1 MRYLPLTQPD
11 RDAMLGVIGV
21 ATIDDLFVDV
31 PEAARL
37 DGPIHGLP
45 MHASEMAVE
54 RHMTKLARQNLTA
67 GEAPFFLGC
76 GAYKHHVPASVDHLI
91 QRGEFLTAY
100 TPYQPEIAQGTL
112 QMLFEFQTQV
122 ARLLGT
128 DVANASMY
136 DGSTACWEAIGM
148 ARRITKRG
156 KAILSSGLHPHYVSV
171 AKTMAKFTGDALETS
186 VPTLGPDTDIDALI
200 AAIDSDTSCVVVQY
214 PDILGRIADLKP
226 LADACHAQKALL
238 IAVVTEPV
246 ALGAI
251 KSPGEMDADIVVGEG
266 QSLGVGL
273 QFGGPYVG
281 LFGCKEKYV
290 RQMPGRLCG
299 ETLDADGRRGFVLTL
314 STREQHIRR
323 EKATS
328 NICTNSGLCA
338 LAFSIH
344 MTLLGEAGLRK
355 LAAVNHAGAVAAAE
369 RLAQVPGVELVT
381 TSFFNEFTLKL
392 SQEARPVVRTLA
404 DRGILAGVSLGR
416 LYPGEDALANGLVV
430 AVTETTSAE
439 DVETLATA
447 LQEILAG
454 ASMRADGAPK
464 RRSRAVRLHRRRPA
478 TRR

>member
-1 MRYLPLTQPD
+1 MRYLPLTDPD
-11 RDAMLGVIGV
+11 RQAMLSVIG
-21 ATIDDLFVDV
+21 ASSIDDLFVDV

-54 RHMTKLARQNLTA
+54 RHLSNLAAKNLAA
-67 GEAPFFLGC
+67 GSAPFFLGC
-76 GAYKHHVPASVDHLI
+76 GAYRHHVPASVDHLI

-148 ARRITKRG
+148 ARRITRKS

-171 AKTMAKFTGDALETS
+171 AKTMAKFTGDQLETAA
-186 VPTLGPDTDIDALI
+186 PTLDAAPDHARLLDLIDA
-200 AAIDSDTSCVVVQY
+200 DTSCVVVQF
-214 PDILGRIADLKP
+214 PDILGRIGDLSE
-226 LADACHAQKALL
+226 LAAACAANKALL

-246 ALGAI
+246 ALGAL
-251 KSPGEMDADIVVGEG
+251 KSPGEMGADIVVGEG
-266 QSLGVGL
+266 QSIGVGL

-299 ETLDADGRRGFVLTL
+299 ETVDAEGKRGFVLTL

-344 MTLLGEAGLRK
+344 MTLLGERGLRD
-355 LAAVNHAGAVAAAE
+355 LATLNHAGAVAAAD
-369 RLAQVPGVELVT
+369 RLAKVPGMELVNA
-381 TSFFNEFTLKL
+381 SFFNEFTLRL
-392 SQEARPVVRTLA
+392 PQEARPVVRTLA

-416 LYPGEDALANGLVV
+416 LYPDEASLTNGLVV
-430 AVTETTSAE
+430 AVTETTTAE
-439 DVETLATA
+439 DVETFASALEEVLA
-447 LQEILAG
+447 
-454 ASMRADGAPK
+454 
-464 RRSRAVRLHRRRPA
+464 
-478 TRR
+478 

>member
-1 MRYLPLTQPD
+1 MRYLPLTDHD
-11 RDAMLGVIGV
+11 RQDMLSVIG
-21 ATIDDLFVDV
+21 ASSIDDLFVDV

-37 DGPIHGLP
+37 DGPVHGLP
-45 MHASEMAVE
+45 NHASELSVE
-54 RHMTKLARQNLTA
+54 RHMTALARKNTVA
-67 GEAPFFLGC
+67 GEVPFFLGA
-76 GAYKHHVPASVDHLI
+76 GAYRHHVPASVDHLI

-156 KAILSSGLHPHYVSV
+156 KAILSAGLHPHYVSV
-171 AKTMAKFTGDALETS
+171 AKTMAKYTGDVLDTASPWL
-186 VPTLGPDTDIDALI
+186 VPDMDVDRLIEKIDG
-200 AAIDSDTSCVVVQY
+200 DTSCVVVQY
-214 PDILGRIADLKP
+214 PDILGHIADLRP
-226 LADACHAQKALL
+226 LADACHANKALL

-251 KSPGEMDADIVVGEG
+251 RSPGEMDADIVVGEG

-299 ETLDADGRRGFVLTL
+299 ETVDADGRRGFVLTL

-344 MTLLGEAGLRK
+344 MTMLGEAGLRQ
-355 LAAVNHAGAVAAAE
+355 LAATNHANAVAAAE
-369 RLAQVPGVELVT
+369 RLAKVPGVSLVNDA
-381 TSFFNEFTLKL
+381 FFNEFTLDL
-392 SQEARPVVRTLA
+392 GQEARPIVRALA
-404 DRGILAGVSLGR
+404 DKGVLAGVSLGR
-416 LYPGEDALANGLVV
+416 LYPGEADLANGLVV
-430 AVTETTSAE
+430 AVTETVTQE
-439 DVETLATA
+439 DVEALASA
-447 LQEILAG
+447 LEEVLA
-454 ASMRADGAPK
+454 
-464 RRSRAVRLHRRRPA
+464 
-478 TRR
+478 